1 MPCQIFELSLS
12 RPLWSG
18 WKCTINIMPGHSPF
32 RYSCEAVAYPDV
44 NRSSF
49 EIEAPVFKHLN
60 CIRMFSIF
68 SVPKGLFLS
77 VSSPSVLQQKLYIL
91 SQLFKKKLQLLQRYI
106 SEILSRMAVWYT
118 AVASGS
124 LKHAQTGSPQDSRL
138 TKKHVRALHS
148 ETRS

>member
-1 MPCQIFELSLS
+1 
-12 RPLWSG
+12 
-18 WKCTINIMPGHSPF
+18 MPGHSPF

-44 NRSSF
+44 NGSSF

-60 CIRMFSIF
+60 CIRMFALSIFSIF

-77 VSSPSVLQQKLYIL
+77 VSSPSVLQQNLYNL
-91 SQLFKKKLQLLQRYI
+91 FQLFNKNLQLLSRYI

>member
-1 MPCQIFELSLS
+1 
-12 RPLWSG
+12 
-18 WKCTINIMPGHSPF
+18 MPGHSPF

-60 CIRMFSIF
+60 CIRMFALSTFSIF

-91 SQLFKKKLQLLQRYI
+91 SQLFNKKLQLLERYI
-106 SEILSRMAVWYT
+106 SESLSRMAVWYT